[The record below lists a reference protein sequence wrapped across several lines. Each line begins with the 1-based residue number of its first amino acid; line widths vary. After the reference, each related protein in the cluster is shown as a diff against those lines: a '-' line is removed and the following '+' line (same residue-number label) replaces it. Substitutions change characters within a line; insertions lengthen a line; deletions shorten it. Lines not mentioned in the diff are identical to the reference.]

1 MREFIVSKLCCGL
14 DVGGTLA
21 KAVFFIPDGH
31 ERGADIHST
40 LTDAAWVEDDL
51 RMPACG
57 GHLMFLKYLS
67 ARVDQAGRNVRKYNL
82 LSRGNRI
89 DATGGG
95 AYKMSDAFME
105 KLGIE
110 LHRHDEMESL
120 MRGLLLMALVPGEA
134 FSLRNILF
142 KGTLGPAR
150 ERIETEAETLDASD
164 GSGFLVVNI
173 GSGVSFVHCTKDGY
187 ERVGGSSLGGS
198 TFLGLTA
205 LLTGEDSFD
214 KAIDLAANGDSARVD
229 MLVRDI
235 YGEGKEIYGL
245 KGTTLASSFGKMI
258 SRKNRDEA
266 RPEDIALSTLI
277 MCSMNVAALAHL
289 HAKSR
294 GTRHIVFTGS
304 FLARSGRTFSPED
317 PAWDHSTSELH
328 LHKRNSIAMK
338 TLAYAVSFWSKGER
352 KAVFFRH
359 EGYLG
364 ALGALTHAGVQV
376 THAGQPVPQ
385 PSIVET
391 SAATSVPAKL

>member
-1 MREFIVSKLCCGL
+1 MAVRENGQVSSGL

-21 KAVFFIPDGH
+21 KAVIFVPEGH
-31 ERGADIHST
+31 PQSAALHETLADI
-40 LTDAAWVEDDL
+40 AWVEDDM
-51 RMPACG
+51 RMPAIG
-57 GHLMFLKYLS
+57 GHLIFLKYLS
-67 ARVDQAGRNVRKYNL
+67 SHANQAWRNVRKHDL
-82 LSRGNRI
+82 LPRGSRV

-95 AYKMSDAFME
+95 AFKILDESMQR
-105 KLGIE
+105 LGLK

-142 KGTLGPAR
+142 KGARGPAR
-150 ERIETEAETLDASD
+150 ERIETQPVQLDASA
-164 GSGFLVVNI
+164 GTGFLVVNI
-173 GSGVSFVHCTKDGY
+173 GSGVSFVHCTKDSF

-214 KAIDLAANGDSARVD
+214 RAIDLAANGDSARVD

-235 YGEGKEIYGL
+235 YGAGKEVYGL

-258 SRKNRDEA
+258 SRKNRAAA

-289 HAKSR
+289 HAKTR

-304 FLARSGRTFSPED
+304 FLARSGRTFKRQDE
-317 PAWDHSTSELH
+317 AWQHSTSELH
-328 LHKRNSIAMK
+328 LHKRNSIAMR

-352 KAVFFRH
+352 SAVFFRH
-359 EGYLG
+359 EGFLG
-364 ALGALTHAGVQV
+364 ALGALTHAGVTV
-376 THAGQPVPQ
+376 EHAGMPVEQPHV
-385 PSIVET
+385 SEA
-391 SAATSVPAKL
+391 SALLSKV